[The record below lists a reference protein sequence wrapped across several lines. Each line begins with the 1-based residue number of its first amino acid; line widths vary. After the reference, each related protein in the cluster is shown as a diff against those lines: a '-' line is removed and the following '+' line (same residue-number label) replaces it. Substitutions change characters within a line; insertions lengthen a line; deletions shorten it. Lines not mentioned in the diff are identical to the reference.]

1 MSGANGIELLL
12 LWATIILAVVVTYIR
27 ANPGHWSFRD
37 FMRHFLPPEVFHH
50 PSARADFLFW
60 LSRRIFIP
68 LLVVPLVISTAVA
81 GHFAYW
87 VLSSILGPPSHPVS
101 PAGPGCC
108 SPSRVTMLLAYDL
121 SYYLYHRMQHK
132 IPILWE
138 LHKVHHSAQVMI
150 GVTRERVHPLD
161 EIMNRW
167 WDGVIP
173 GLCYGIWLFF
183 ALDPVELTVFGI
195 NIYALRNIILMMDF
209 VRHTHWKLSYG
220 RHLDAVLLSPHYHQ
234 LHHSVAEKHWDR
246 TVPRDGQ
253 CRGGSGDRSGPPR
266 PPGGRPGRQWSP
278 RRLPPCCVKK
288 WSAIGELEEQC
299 RASEHGR
306 GETREDKAFDHRQE
320 RVAHKA
326 SKRFHG
332 VSLLV
337 YEVANRQ
344 WSHILYQCSSGCFD
358 RRRSPPCLPAR

>member
-1 MSGANGIELLL
+1 MREMIHNFVELAWSHVSGANWVELLL

-27 ANPGHWSFRD
+27 ANSGHWSFRD

-68 LLVVPLVISTAVA
+68 LLVLPLVISTAVA
-81 GHFAYW
+81 GHFAFW
-87 VLSSILGPPSHPVS
+87 VLRSILGPPSHPVS
-101 PAGPGCC
+101 PAGPGLLLAFTF
-108 SPSRVTMLLAYDL
+108 TMLLAYDL

-234 LHHSVAEKHWDR
+234 LHHSVAEKHWDKNFGLGLSIWDRMFGTLVVPEPDEDFVFGLTNNEHDEYQSLYKLHFVPLKKIALRFGFVGPRHEVVR
-246 TVPRDGQ
+246 TRHH
-253 CRGGSGDRSGPPR
+253 
-266 PPGGRPGRQWSP
+266 
-278 RRLPPCCVKK
+278 
-288 WSAIGELEEQC
+288 A
-299 RASEHGR
+299 
-306 GETREDKAFDHRQE
+306 GET
-320 RVAHKA
+320 V
-326 SKRFHG
+326 
-332 VSLLV
+332 
-337 YEVANRQ
+337 
-344 WSHILYQCSSGCFD
+344 
-358 RRRSPPCLPAR
+358 